1 MDFMNEHEEDQESKE
16 SELSYKSADKD
27 EIFETPISET
37 NSDKV
42 KKRRATI
49 EKNIMRRA

>member
-1 MDFMNEHEEDQESKE
+1 MDLMNEHEEDHE
-16 SELSYKSADKD
+16 SEESEHSEKSSDKE

-42 KKRRATI
+42 KKRRATL

>member
-1 MDFMNEHEEDQESKE
+1 MSENEEDQKSEE
-16 SELSYKSADKD
+16 SELPEKSSDKD

-42 KKRRATI
+42 KKRRAALENKI
-49 EKNIMRRA
+49 VRRA